1 VVEGG
6 MMPAVGVGKKRKA
19 FPYTAKGAKAAK
31 DYARTLKK
39 TKKKKV

>member
-1 VVEGG
+1 
-6 MMPAVGVGKKRKA
+6 MPTVGAGKKKKV

-31 DYARTLKK
+31 AYARTVKK